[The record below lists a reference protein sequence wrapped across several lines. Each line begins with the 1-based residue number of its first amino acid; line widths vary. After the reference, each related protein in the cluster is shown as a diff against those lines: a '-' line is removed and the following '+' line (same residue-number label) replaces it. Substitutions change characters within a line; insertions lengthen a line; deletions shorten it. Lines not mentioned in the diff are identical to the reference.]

1 MTSLRR
7 RTLVLV
13 LGLLLLG
20 TLTITLYNFHDS
32 RHEIGEIYG
41 ASRTLVRT
49 ALQQLAHEGIVN
61 IEKNF

>member
-20 TLTITLYNFHDS
+20 TLTISLYNLHDS
-32 RHEIGEIYG
+32 RHEIGEIYD
-41 ASRTLVRT
+41 A
-49 ALQQLAHEGIVN
+49 QLAQSARLLQGAIHALSLIH
-61 IEKNF
+61 I